1 MTMTDTSRTV
11 VLDPRANVPG
21 VRQPGFADT
30 LRAEWIKFWSVRST
44 VWSIVAMFV
53 VGTGLTVLICA
64 AAAEDLASG
73 QAGENPASFVTWGMM
88 FAQVTAVV
96 LGAMVVTS
104 EYGSG
109 MIRATLAA
117 TPRRGEVLAA
127 KAVVLT
133 GTLLVAGT
141 VTAFAGYFGGNW
153 FLDRE
158 GIGIALSDE
167 GVLRAMFGGGLYM
180 AGLGLLAAA
189 VGLLVRHTAAA
200 LSIVLG
206 IVFVAGTMVFLLPG
220 AWGEWIGKL
229 MPGNAGSRDHR
240 AGVVQPGRA
249 RPVARLRGVHGRGG
263 RRAGRRLDHLP
274 PARCLTRCLTRSPAR
289 AELPRAGRLPFP
301 GTVEG

>member
-1 MTMTDTSRTV
+1 MTMTHASTTV
-11 VLDPRANVPG
+11 VLDPIRNVP
-21 VRQPGFADT
+21 VRRPGFSHT

-44 VWSIVAMFV
+44 TWSMVAMFV
-53 VGTGLTVLICA
+53 LGAGLTVLVCA
-64 AAAEDLASG
+64 VAAPELADPG
-73 QAGENPASFVTWGMM
+73 AGENPASFVTWGMM
-88 FAQVTAVV
+88 FAQITAIV
-96 LGAMVVTS
+96 LGTMVVTS
-104 EYGSG
+104 EYGTG

-158 GIGIALSDE
+158 GIGIALSDD

-200 LSIVLG
+200 LSTVLAV
-206 IVFVAGTMVFLLPG
+206 VFVVGNMVFLLPG

-229 MPGNAGSRDHR
+229 MPGNAGSPITAPVSFNPMVLEPWPGFAVFTAEVALVLAIAWLTFRRRD
-240 AGVVQPGRA
+240 A
-249 RPVARLRGVHGRGG
+249 
-263 RRAGRRLDHLP
+263 
-274 PARCLTRCLTRSPAR
+274 
-289 AELPRAGRLPFP
+289 
-301 GTVEG
+301 